1 MVRGQV
7 NQSSAFDAN
16 PQRRRQRHTPAPVS
30 RLDPGSIPPN
40 QSDVRPASPE
50 STLPEASL
58 KAPGSETD
66 ELVQAA
72 PAQPA
77 LTQPAPAYPDI
88 KPAAAA
94 KPSSKALFTRLRR
107 IGLGASHQWLQ
118 QPWPRTVALLRAL
131 PQKTGSWP
139 LFCLAVLGLFGSTSL
154 LAYFWLAGLPPL
166 PDCDNTTPLSPDS
179 HRLYCAQ
186 EAARSGQLEDLVAGI
201 NLVKNWSP
209 NHSLYGDAQQSLA
222 QWSRQMML
230 VARDRMNQNDFK
242 GASAALS
249 QIPANS
255 PVYEEAQK
263 TLAAWSKQWQSGE
276 SLYNKAVEAMNRQD
290 WRAAFDQ
297 VTELGYLDHDY
308 WRVQQADSL
317 AKQISIQKGAQD
329 SLKQAKKLSTKLGP
343 AQMGE
348 AILLL
353 QSIPPQ
359 AQAWPEAQT
368 LMTTWSQDLLKVAW
382 LYWQDGYTARAI
394 ELAQEVPLSL
404 TLEANLA
411 DLVKYSHAV
420 KLVEDNQIEERPWR
434 QLWSLVEAT
443 TALEQIGADSPLYS
457 QAQAQL
463 QGWQARLQ
471 DLQQIQLA
479 TMVASLGQ
487 KPALDYA
494 IAQAEQMGTDRP
506 LYGQAQSRVANW
518 KLQTE
523 QLQDL
528 PYLKLAQQFAAGE
541 IGQIATAGQPIAQ
554 LQLAI
559 AQAQVIPQQRSLW
572 SEAQAQIVAW
582 QRQIEKL
589 EDQPMLDEAVN
600 LAKANKLDEA
610 ITAAAQIRP
619 NRALY
624 DQAQAA
630 ISSWKEKIRL
640 ALLAEDQ
647 AVLDRAYGLAG
658 SGDLTGGIATA
669 AQLSPGRPLHLEA
682 QSAIGAWL
690 RERDGDPKAPVDPV
704 GDAVAPES
712 ASSSTAPEAGTESA
726 ASGDS
731 TADAGSSSE
740 GSSGEIP

>member
-1 MVRGQV
+1 MVRGQI

-16 PQRRRQRHTPAPVS
+16 PERRRQRPPAAPVQRPEQASSSLRIDKLDQSGQLDQPESLSSPAPSLESEPKAPEQEPEPNLVAVPALVPKS
-30 RLDPGSIPPN
+30 LLSKLRITHLRSIPPG
-40 QSDVRPASPE
+40 
-50 STLPEASL
+50 
-58 KAPGSETD
+58 AP
-66 ELVQAA
+66 Q
-72 PAQPA
+72 
-77 LTQPAPAYPDI
+77 
-88 KPAAAA
+88 
-94 KPSSKALFTRLRR
+94 
-107 IGLGASHQWLQ
+107 QWLQ
-118 QPWPRTVALLRAL
+118 RSWPQAVTMLRAL
-131 PQKTGSWP
+131 PQKTGRWP
-139 LFCLAVLGLFGSTSL
+139 LFCLTVLSLFGSTSL

-166 PDCDNTTPLSPDS
+166 PDCGNTTPLSPDS

-186 EAARSGQLEDLVAGI
+186 EAARSGKLEDLVAGI

-209 NHSLYGDAQQSLA
+209 NHSLYGDARQSLA
-222 QWSRQMML
+222 QWSRQVVL

-263 TLAAWSKQWQSGE
+263 TLAEWTKQWQSGE
-276 SLYNKAVEAMNRQD
+276 ALYNNAIEAMNQQD
-290 WRAAFDQ
+290 WRTAFDY

-329 SLKQAKKLSTKLGP
+329 SLKQAKKLAAKLGP
-343 AQMGE
+343 EQMGE

-359 AQAWPEAQT
+359 AQAWPEAKA
-368 LMTTWSQDLLKVAW
+368 LMTTWSQTLLKIAW
-382 LYWQDGYTARAI
+382 LYWQDGYGARAI
-394 ELAQEVPLSL
+394 QLAQQVPPNLELDRNL
-404 TLEANLA
+404 T
-411 DLVKYSHAV
+411 DLVNYSHAV
-420 KLVEDNQIEERPWR
+420 KLVDENQAEDRPWR

-443 TALEQIGADSPLYS
+443 TALDQIAVDSPLYRE
-457 QAQAQL
+457 AQTQL

-471 DLQQIQLA
+471 DLQQLQLA
-479 TMVASLGQ
+479 TMVANLGQ
-487 KPALDYA
+487 RPALNYA
-494 IAQAEQMGTDRP
+494 IAQAEQIGTDRP

-541 IGQIATAGQPIAQ
+541 VGQNETGGQPTAQ

-572 SEAQAQIVAW
+572 SQAQTQIVAW

-589 EDQPMLDEAVN
+589 EDQPMLDEAFN

-610 ITAAAQIRP
+610 IVAAGQVRP

-640 ALLAEDQ
+640 AVLAEDQ

-669 AQLSPGRPLHLEA
+669 AQLSPGRPLYLEA
-682 QSAIGAWL
+682 QAAIGAWL
-690 RERDGDPKAPVDPV
+690 RERDGDPKAPSDIGSSPDESTGNASAEV
-704 GDAVAPES
+704 GSEP
-712 ASSSTAPEAGTESA
+712 ASSSEQTAPDP
-726 ASGDS
+726 AS
-731 TADAGSSSE
+731 SSSE
-740 GSSGEIP
+740 PPP